1 MNSQTENKRTS
12 PGMIV
17 GEDHALLERKLLQDL
32 CQNIQLK
39 EIFKIIAS
47 LDSLSLRYRTT
58 LRFSDRLIMYLYNF
72 VVTDHKP

>member
-17 GEDHALLERKLLQDL
+17 GEDHALLERKFLQDL

-47 LDSLSLRYRTT
+47 LDSLSALPNNTT
-58 LRFSDRLIMYLYNF
+58 IF
-72 VVTDHKP
+72 